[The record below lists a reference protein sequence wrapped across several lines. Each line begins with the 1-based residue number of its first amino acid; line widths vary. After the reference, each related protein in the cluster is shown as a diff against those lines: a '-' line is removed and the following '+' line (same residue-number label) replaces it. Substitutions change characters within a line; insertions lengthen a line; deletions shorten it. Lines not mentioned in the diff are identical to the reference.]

1 MASEVQVGFGKRVRE
16 LRLAAGRSQEE
27 FASLAN
33 IDRSTF
39 GKLERGLIN
48 ASLLTMARV
57 AVALGISLSELL
69 DGLALDADE
78 IRSLP
83 RSATGPGRL
92 GREDRE

>member
-1 MASEVQVGFGKRVRE
+1 MASKVQIEFGARVRE
-16 LRLAAGRSQEE
+16 LRLAAGKSQEE

-39 GKLERGLIN
+39 GKLERGLVN

-57 AVALGISLSELL
+57 AVALDIALSEML
-69 DGLALDADE
+69 DGLNIDADE

-83 RSATGPGRL
+83 RSATGPSRIGA
-92 GREDRE
+92 

>member
-1 MASEVQVGFGKRVRE
+1 MASKVQIGFGTRVRE
-16 LRLAAGRSQEE
+16 LRLAAGKSQEE

-57 AVALGISLSELL
+57 AVALDITLSELL
-69 DGLALDADE
+69 DGLRIDADE

-83 RSATGPGRL
+83 RSTTGPGRI
-92 GREDRE
+92 GD